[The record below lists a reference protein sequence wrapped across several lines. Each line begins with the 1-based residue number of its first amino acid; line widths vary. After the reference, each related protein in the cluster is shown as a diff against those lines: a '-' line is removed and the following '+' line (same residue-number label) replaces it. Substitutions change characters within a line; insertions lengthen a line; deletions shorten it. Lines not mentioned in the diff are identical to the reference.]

1 MPGIWG
7 TTEMANYKY
16 LIIGGGMTAD
26 AAVEGIRQVDPDGA
40 IGLIAE
46 ESHPPYNRPPLS
58 KGLWKGRPLES
69 IWRRAAVQE
78 AILTPGRR
86 AVRIDRTHRQVT
98 DDRNTVYSYQKLLLA
113 TGGTPRR
120 LPFDSERLVYYRTL
134 DDYYRLR
141 GLAEQGQRF
150 AILGGGFIGAEVAAA
165 LAGFGKSV
173 TMIFPE
179 MGIGAQRFPAELALF
194 LNDFYRHK
202 GIEVLAGQTVAT
214 MTEHNGR
221 LALTTEQGERLIVDG
236 VVVGIG
242 IEPNVELALAAGL
255 AVDNGI
261 RVNPALHTTD
271 PDIFA
276 AGDVASFYNSAL
288 DGYLRSEHED
298 NANTMGQL
306 AGQAMA
312 GQRVAYDYLP
322 VVYSDL
328 FEISYE
334 AVGELDPHLETVAD
348 WHEPFHQGVIY
359 YLREERVRGV
369 LLWNV
374 KEQLATARELITG
387 RRSYERRALHGWIPV

>member
-1 MPGIWG
+1 
-7 TTEMANYKY
+7 MANYKY
-16 LIIGGGMTAD
+16 LIIGGGMAAD

-40 IGLIAE
+40 IGLIGE

-58 KGLWKGRPLES
+58 KGLWKGHPLES
-69 IWRRAAVQE
+69 IWRRAAVDE
-78 AILTPGRR
+78 AILTLGRR
-86 AVRIDRTHRQVT
+86 VVTIDRSRRQVI

-113 TGGTPRR
+113 TGGEPRR

-141 GLAEQGQRF
+141 ALAEQGQRF
-150 AILGGGFIGAEVAAA
+150 AVLGGGFIGSGVAAS
-165 LAGFGKSV
+165 LADSGKSV

-179 MGIGAQRFPAELALF
+179 VGIGAQQFPAELALF

-202 GIEVLAGQTVAT
+202 GIEVLAERSVAA
-214 MTEHNGR
+214 MAEHNSR

-261 RVNPALHTTD
+261 RVNPALRTTD

-288 DGYLRSEHED
+288 DSYLRSEHED

-322 VVYSDL
+322 RIYSNL
-328 FEISYE
+328 FELSFE

-348 WHEPFHQGVIY
+348 WHEPFRQGVIY

-374 KEQLATARELITG
+374 KQQIPIARDLIAG
-387 RRSYERRALHGWIPV
+387 RRSYERQALRGWIPV